1 MNLRM
6 TIFLLV
12 CLGFSL
18 AEDDIVIQLWEKKG
32 RIRGH
37 VLKSGKGLDY
47 YAFQNIPYAAPPT
60 GQNRFKEPKEPDDW
74 EGILNTTVNERVCMQ
89 NNATAYTKIP
99 NSMEISEDC
108 LFLNVYTP
116 MKPGNIEK
124 ASLSVLFWI
133 HGGGYLFGSGAFQY
147 YNPKFFIDADVVVV
161 TINYRLGPFGF
172 LTTADGVIPAN
183 LGLKDTILAFKWV
196 HRNIHLFGGDSKRI
210 TVAGESVGAFSAGYL
225 QLNRELRGKIQ
236 GFILESGSPLSPV
249 AIQDDPRHF
258 AFSMGKVLD
267 STFKSN
273 RSEDLLDL
281 LLKTPAIRISE
292 ADVPNDRYTA
302 KVLARNIIWTPTI
315 ENGGNPS
322 AAVTKPMHEALIIG
336 DFIQAPLLTG
346 FCSEEFRIFF
356 KNLTVEEIARIG
368 GSYDQNASYIIDSR
382 LHVADKDVGIAASK
396 YKSIYTNGTFK
407 NDPGAF
413 IRFLS
418 GDTFITPASRHAELA
433 SKFSPV
439 YLYQFSYQGVMDGLL
454 YLPNVTGTESVA
466 HTAEL
471 KYFFEGVAG
480 HAGDPTDYP
489 ESDQLTMKRL
499 LVLWTNFIK
508 YQNPT
513 PNLNPT
519 LENIVWPRVR
529 GDNIQY
535 LNINHTLEILSNPK
549 SYDDVKRVL
558 NNYMNPPLVVF

>member
-161 TINYRLGPFGF
+161 TINYRLGPFG
-172 LTTADGVIPAN
+172 
-183 LGLKDTILAFKWV
+183 
-196 HRNIHLFGGDSKRI
+196 
-210 TVAGESVGAFSAGYL
+210 
-225 QLNRELRGKIQ
+225 KIQ

-302 KVLARNIIWTPTI
+302 KVIGRNSIWTPTI

-382 LHVADKDVGIAASK
+382 LHVADNDVGIAASK